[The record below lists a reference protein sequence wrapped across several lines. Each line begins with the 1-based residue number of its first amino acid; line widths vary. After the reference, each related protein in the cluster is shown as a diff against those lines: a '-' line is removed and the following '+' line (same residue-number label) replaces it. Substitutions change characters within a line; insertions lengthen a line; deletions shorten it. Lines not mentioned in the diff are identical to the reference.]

1 MNDLEKLLVA
11 GVASVGAHVV
21 FGFLLVLLPRLDT
34 RPPPQNV
41 TIKIVQPPREVP
53 KPEPEPPK
61 PPDEPPPPPKALP
74 KIVHEAPHITKAAV
88 QAEVPKDIP
97 PPEHAPTTTDTTD
110 EPVFGTTM
118 ESTSSAG
125 AGPAVPIGNTPRPE
139 AGAGSA
145 APVKQLA
152 EPVQAFEATKMPLPQ
167 GRCYGK
173 YNDEA
178 LKAGV
183 EGQVVLDIIVGEDGR
198 VRDIHVVQGLGH
210 GLDEAAIDAIK
221 ACKFSPGEKDGKPV
235 AVRIRGFKIT
245 FVLPE
250 Q

>member
-11 GVASVGAHVV
+11 GAASVGAHVV
-21 FGFLLVLLPRLDT
+21 LGFLLVLLPRFET
-34 RPPPQNV
+34 KTPQKVTVQVVEPPH
-41 TIKIVQPPREVP
+41 ELP

-61 PPDEPPPPPKALP
+61 PPEPPPPPKTPP
-74 KIVHEAPHITKAAV
+74 KVVHEAPHPAAMP
-88 QAEVPKDIP
+88 QADVPKDVP
-97 PPEHAPTTTDTTD
+97 PPEHAPTSDSTD
-110 EPVFGTTM
+110 EPVFGATM
-118 ESTSSAG
+118 ESTSPGG
-125 AGPAVPIGNTPRPE
+125 AGPALPIGNTPRPE
-139 AGAGSA
+139 VGAGSA
-145 APVKQLA
+145 APVKQA
-152 EPVQAFEATKMPLPQ
+152 PEPVQAFEATKMPLPQ

-178 LKAGV
+178 LKAGI
-183 EGQVVLDIIVGEDGR
+183 EGQVVLDIIVGENGH

-221 ACKFSPGEKDGKPV
+221 ACTFSPGEKDGKPV